1 MDSLTETIIS
11 KCGYQSFHVDHPED
25 VLLCFQGIINI
36 DHVVVQTWT
45 NTQTHFSGPVVECIL
60 EKALPVFPR
69 LQELDVADTVKFYDG
84 LQKLLMR
91 YLLPLMPFDSIHLT
105 FGFEGLCPPGLGMVC
120 YSAVAS
126 AWMDVLPCLLPQKES
141 EVELA
146 VFSVS
151 VESNNGF
158 DLLWRIMELTV
169 PGFKSMNP
177 VQVPMWTPHSDILS
191 FCRDHR
197 LYFQLLS
204 KHNKLFNSHTQ
215 TNIFLRNTQQ
225 SEYADVFSSINSLVY
240 GYISLIY

>member
-1 MDSLTETIIS
+1 M
-11 KCGYQSFHVDHPED
+11 
-25 VLLCFQGIINI
+25 
-36 DHVVVQTWT
+36 
-45 NTQTHFSGPVVECIL
+45 
-60 EKALPVFPR
+60 
-69 LQELDVADTVKFYDG
+69 
-84 LQKLLMR
+84 
-91 YLLPLMPFDSIHLT
+91 
-105 FGFEGLCPPGLGMVC
+105 
-120 YSAVAS
+120 
-126 AWMDVLPCLLPQKES
+126 
-141 EVELA
+141 ELA

-225 SEYADVFSSINSLVY
+225 SEYADVVTTLQSHVNAYLANNDEGYLPANLCINGIATAIHKNASARVHDVGQPWVRRGAVDWDPEPLPAVDADKLPLCAVQ
-240 GYISLIY
+240 GYCPPVFCVDQGLY